1 MLLESDWMGE
11 SGWGL
16 FPRVKVSR
24 YSIKRWCLSFFI
36 FEKSTFVA
44 ALAHSGIPIRTLF
57 SPRMEFEAIIL
68 MLILLLLPF
77 RASCTWKVFAA
88 WRKVKQSSLL
98 LRSHRRAWSRSE
110 LPVRV
115 ASSAW
120 AVKGDPKAKRSRSDG
135 QRKTGKQGWTAKWQ
149 GKSLEWCISG
159 KVRWKSMQSIS
170 SHPSPLKTSAF
181 LKPINSFETMHLSDN
196 KNKCSYISW
205 QARVFSKSEK
215 IK

>member
-1 MLLESDWMGE
+1 M
-11 SGWGL
+11 
-16 FPRVKVSR
+16 
-24 YSIKRWCLSFFI
+24 
-36 FEKSTFVA
+36 
-44 ALAHSGIPIRTLF
+44 
-57 SPRMEFEAIIL
+57 
-68 MLILLLLPF
+68 LPF

-149 GKSLEWCISG
+149 GKSLEWWISG
-159 KVRWKSMQSIS
+159 KVSWKSMQSIS
-170 SHPSPLKTSAF
+170 AHPCCLKAPHWKHQLF
-181 LKPINSFETMHLSDN
+181 LNQLMRRCICQIIK
-196 KNKCSYISW
+196 KCLYISW
-205 QARVFSKSEK
+205 QARVFSKNEKNK
-215 IK
+215 IKWKLSHNFSLYK